1 MNIRLLPLTL
11 AVAFFVN
18 VCGVR
23 AQYISTIA
31 GQGFIAGYAGDNG
44 MATDATMYSPTDI
57 AFDKKGNL
65 YITDFINNVIRMVD
79 TGGIITTVVG
89 TGVGAGSAGAGA
101 YSGDFGPA
109 TAANLNGPFA
119 LALDTNDNI
128 IFADGY
134 NHVVRK
140 VTRSTGIITTIA
152 GKTTAGYSGD
162 GGPATDAEL
171 NNPVGIAI
179 DNAGNIYIA
188 DDHNNVIRKVNPAGI
203 ISTIAGNTTAGFSGD
218 GGAATAAS
226 MDLPIGIA
234 FDVEQNL
241 FIADVR
247 NNKIR
252 KVNMTT
258 GIITTVGGRDSAGY
272 SGDGGLISAAKLDSP
287 QRINFDDSNYM
298 YISDFMNNVVRKVH
312 PVTGIV
318 TTVAGNGVGAGTTPA
333 AGSYSG
339 DGGPATSAG
348 MYFPHGVAF
357 DKQHNMYI
365 CDRGND
371 VIRKIS
377 TPLPVDHTV
386 VHSVNSSQNGTFSVY
401 PNPVKAGVVTIN
413 LTTQATERM
422 QVTVVNVLGA
432 TVLTMQGTT
441 NVPAT
446 LTLSQPAGV
455 YLISVTS
462 ATGRWIKRVIVE

>member
-1 MNIRLLPLTL
+1 MNIKLLPLTL
-11 AVAFFVN
+11 AAAFFVN
-18 VCGVR
+18 VCGVS
-23 AQYISTIA
+23 AQYISTFA

-44 MATDATMYSPTDI
+44 LAVDATMYSPTDI

-65 YITDFINNVIRMVD
+65 FITDFINNVIRKVD
-79 TGGIITTVVG
+79 TAGIITTVVG
-89 TGVGAGSAGAGA
+89 TGVGAGSAGGGA
-101 YSGDFGPA
+101 YSGDNGPA

-162 GGPATDAEL
+162 GGPATAAEL

-188 DDHNNVIRKVNPAGI
+188 DDHNNVIRKVNTSGI

-218 GGAATAAS
+218 GGPATAAA
-226 MDLPIGIA
+226 MNLPIGIA
-234 FDVEQNL
+234 FDANQNL

-258 GIITTVGGRDSAGY
+258 GIITTVGGNDSAGY
-272 SGDGGLISAAKLDSP
+272 SGDGGQFSVAKLDSP

-298 YISDFMNNVVRKVH
+298 YVSDFMNNVVRKVH
-312 PVTGIV
+312 PESGII
-318 TTVAGNGVGAGTTPA
+318 TTIAGNGFGAGTTPA
-333 AGSYSG
+333 AGSFSG

-357 DKQHNMYI
+357 DKRHNMYI

-371 VIRKIS
+371 VIRKV
-377 TPLPVDHTV
+377 TAPLPVNHTSV
-386 VHSVNSSQNGTFSVY
+386 PLFSASHSGTLSVY
-401 PNPVKAGVVTIN
+401 PNPVITGVVTIS
-413 LTTQATERM
+413 LIAQATEPM
-422 QVTVVNVLGA
+422 EISVVNVLGE
-432 TVLTMQGTT
+432 TVLTTDGTT
-441 NVPAT
+441 NVPVT
-446 LTLSQPAGV
+446 LTVHQPTGV
-455 YLISVTS
+455 YVLSVTS
-462 ATGRWIKRVIVE
+462 KAGRWMKRVVVE